1 MTVYG
6 GRVRDTVWFSI
17 INEEWPEVKQGLEQK
32 LMRGRMGA

>member
-32 LMRGRMGA
+32 LMCGRMGA